1 MEKKIDS
8 INSIMQFENYN
19 IVKLSFEKNTEISNE
34 SAEFNVNPQFLKQI
48 NIVDEHNFNIA
59 LGCKIISTED
69 YPFPFSFEVII
80 EGFFTINNIKDNEKI
95 IEENA
100 VAILFPYLRS
110 TVSML
115 TLTANENAL
124 VLPTINII
132 KMFEELEK
140 Q

>member
-1 MEKKIDS
+1 MEKKIDN
-8 INSIMQFENYN
+8 INSVLQFENYK
-19 IVKLSFEKNTEISNE
+19 IIKLLFEKNTDIPNE
-34 SAEFNVNPQFLKQI
+34 TKEFNVNPQFLKQI

-59 LGCKIISTED
+59 LGCKITSTD
-69 YPFPFSFEVII
+69 NNPFPFSFEVII
-80 EGFFTINNIKDNEKI
+80 EGFFTINEIKDNEKI

-132 KMFEELEK
+132 KMFEELDKE
-140 Q
+140 